1 MATSSPLL
9 ATADLADGRAV
20 TQRSTE
26 MPMNKTTVNA
36 ILTRLSYELHAL
48 ADAADEF
55 HHLAFSDG
63 GASNLA
69 NADYVRATQ
78 GIDLMQQILANLSDY
93 TGCLA
98 MAAPEEMELDDTQA
112 LSLICLSDLRD
123 RLKDVPVA
131 EVERQDSGDADIF
144 F

>member
-1 MATSSPLL
+1 MSSP
-9 ATADLADGRAV
+9 
-20 TQRSTE
+20 
-26 MPMNKTTVNA
+26 TVNA

-55 HHLAFSDG
+55 HHLAFADDG
-63 GASNLA
+63 TSNLA
-69 NADYVRATQ
+69 NADYVKATQ

-98 MAAPEEMELDDTQA
+98 MAAPEEMVLDDAQA
-112 LSLICLSDLRD
+112 LSLISLSDLRD
-123 RLKDVPVA
+123 RLKDVPA
-131 EVERQDSGDADIF
+131 EEERQDSGDADIF

>member
-1 MATSSPLL
+1 MAMSSPILVAPL
-9 ATADLADGRAV
+9 VADGFAD
-20 TQRSTE
+20 TPRSLETP
-26 MPMNKTTVNA
+26 MPKTTVNA

-63 GASNLA
+63 GSSNLA

-98 MAAPEEMELDDTQA
+98 MAAPEEMDLDDAQA
-112 LSLICLSDLRD
+112 LSLISLSDLRD
-123 RLKDVPVA
+123 RLRDVPA
-131 EVERQDSGDADIF
+131 TEIERQDSGDADIF